1 MLLLGTAVGLSL
13 FMLLVVAAEALG
25 LDRSAVDVSTVR
37 VVLLVGMVLAGALGL
52 LSDFLLRRWR
62 VREGEPPADSRLRD
76 HGLYLPR
83 WFGVAATAAA
93 LVWAATVLALS
104 GGSVHLALLASLAAI
119 VVFAF
124 SMRTLLSTTVLLQ
137 MLRPTFG
144 QIVLCFVGATATAL
158 GAFWFIGMGI
168 WQGSQPLTGAWF
180 AATTICVFAGT
191 TIVYMA
197 AGFALTTGL
206 PRAERKTQYVL
217 ARETIRSYI
226 ALDAINLGV
235 VFLIGVALPLY
246 AATRDQELHASS
258 LSVIAS
264 MVFLPGLI
272 SAIFWGLQSWR
283 IWEDLN
289 DKASQTGISRPILE
303 LSDDD
308 WPQAEALD
316 ARRAKRFQ
324 THLRLNRYS
333 VIALMACGLTYLA
346 DVLLQ

>member
-1 MLLLGTAVGLSL
+1 
-13 FMLLVVAAEALG
+13 
-25 LDRSAVDVSTVR
+25 
-37 VVLLVGMVLAGALGL
+37 
-52 LSDFLLRRWR
+52 
-62 VREGEPPADSRLRD
+62 
-76 HGLYLPR
+76 
-83 WFGVAATAAA
+83 
-93 LVWAATVLALS
+93 
-104 GGSVHLALLASLAAI
+104 
-119 VVFAF
+119 
-124 SMRTLLSTTVLLQ
+124 
-137 MLRPTFG
+137 
-144 QIVLCFVGATATAL
+144 
-158 GAFWFIGMGI
+158 
-168 WQGSQPLTGAWF
+168 
-180 AATTICVFAGT
+180 
-191 TIVYMA
+191 
-197 AGFALTTGL
+197 
-206 PRAERKTQYVL
+206 
-217 ARETIRSYI
+217 
-226 ALDAINLGV
+226 LDAINLGV